1 MIVLDTNVLS
11 EPLRRRPDAAV
22 LAWLSTVSDT
32 AITAISAGELLIGV
46 RSLPSGRRRTDLE
59 RAITDI
65 LDRFRE
71 RVLPY
76 DLAAAERYAE
86 MRERRRNAGR
96 PLSTEDG
103 MIAAVCSSRSASL
116 ATRNTGDFADIGVEL
131 IDPWTTT

>member
-22 LAWLSTVSDT
+22 VAWLGTASDT
-32 AITAISAGELLIGV
+32 TITAISAGELLVGV
-46 RSLPSGRRRTDLE
+46 RNLPTGRRRSDLE
-59 RAITDI
+59 RAITGI
-65 LDRFRE
+65 LDRFRD

-86 MRERRRNAGR
+86 MQERRRSVGR

-103 MIAAVCSSRSASL
+103 MIAAICSSRSASL
-116 ATRNTGDFADIGVEL
+116 ATRNVGDFADTGVEL
-131 IDPWTTT
+131 VNPWTAG